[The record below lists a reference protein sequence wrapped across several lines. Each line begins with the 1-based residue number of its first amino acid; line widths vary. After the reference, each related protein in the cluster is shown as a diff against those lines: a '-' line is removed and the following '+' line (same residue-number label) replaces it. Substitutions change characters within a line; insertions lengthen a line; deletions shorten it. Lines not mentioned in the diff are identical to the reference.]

1 MDIQGFTNEVA
12 KAFIKTIADVETCE
26 VSFHINV
33 ENWLLQK
40 NVKCYI
46 LSDHKVIKNILLLS
60 KDTVQGTSDPKK
72 KHANPYILDFIY
84 TFTAYRKRNYA
95 IRMLVY
101 IKTKEHVTAYCSS
114 GAAENLFKKANYVF
128 SGYDPILHFMPV
140 FQYP

>member
-12 KAFIKTIADVETCE
+12 KSFIKTIANTETFE
-26 VSFHINV
+26 FNFHMNV

-46 LSDHKVIKNILLLS
+46 LFDHKVVKNILLLS
-60 KDTVQGTSDPKK
+60 KGTTKGTDPKK
-72 KHANPYILDFIY
+72 QHSNPYILDFIY

-128 SGYDPILHFMPV
+128 SGYDPILHFIPV

>member
-1 MDIQGFTNEVA
+1 MDIQGFANETA
-12 KAFIKTIADVETCE
+12 KAFIKTIADVEALE
-26 VSFHINV
+26 LSFYINV

-46 LSDHKVIKNILLLS
+46 LFDHKVVKNILLLS
-60 KDTVQGTSDPKK
+60 KGQDPKK
-72 KHANPYILDFIY
+72 KHINPYVLDFIY
-84 TFTAYRKRNYA
+84 TFTAYRKHNYA

-101 IKTKEHVTAYCSS
+101 IKTKEHVTAICSS

-128 SGYDPILHFMPV
+128 RGYDPILHFMPV